1 MNAGENV
8 YVILWTSSGNRSLGE
23 ISNDIQ
29 FTASPEKNVV
39 REGDHHV
46 VVAGNRNW
54 QVHHAHWKVQAT
66 PAS

>member
-29 FTASPEKNVV
+29 FTASPGKNVV

-46 VVAGNRNW
+46 VLV
-54 QVHHAHWKVQAT
+54 
-66 PAS
+66 S